1 MELSL
6 WPLQK
11 AIPAEYGLFWFDL
24 IGFDLIGFD
33 WIWLDLIGFDLIGL
47 DYIFVRFKQLLKIL
61 LVFYCLNTLNIIGL
75 SNKLVMVTFL
85 TSYSYFMST
94 FCSLIVF
101 REFDNLQLCRISV
114 ILYLCLCKL
123 RSFYIYASWQ
133 HVHIVCHKFLWKR
146 SDSLWLPGLPECVII
161 MIHS

>member
-11 AIPAEYGLFWFDL
+11 AIPAEYGMIW
-24 IGFDLIGFD
+24 FD
-33 WIWLDLIGFDLIGL
+33 WIWLGLIGL
-47 DYIFVRFKQLLKIL
+47 DWITYLLDSNNFLKYFWYFTVRTPLIL
-61 LVFYCLNTLNIIGL
+61 YGCPT
-75 SNKLVMVTFL
+75 KLVMVTFL

-94 FCSLIVF
+94 ICFLIVF

-114 ILYLCLCKL
+114 ILCKL
-123 RSFYIYASWQ
+123 RSFYMYASWQ

-146 SDSLWLPGLPECVII
+146 SDSLWLPGLPEGVII